1 MVKLPVEDR
10 ITVVAVASDKSN
22 RRLRP
27 PNNPP
32 SVVGYWHTI
41 RVYSPEASQR
51 FLGGLRLD
59 KLSATLITLCFAVI
73 SVAMLPAAG
82 SITSALLNFDLSTY
96 AEATPLVGQT
106 PRNRPRSPRP
116 PGKSLSRGGSSSSVQ
131 AEDPFRFDLDSA
143 VEVLSDSTE
152 IDLYD
157 PLTLA
162 TLKRLKADATPP
174 YDPYD
179 IDPVRTRHVVEK
191 ALAIQAG
198 KTMANL
204 LRTSDLRDFHRLVL
218 KNLDFLQGLLTFSV
232 SRGHDGLN
240 AGHTPDGESL
250 FAFNLRM
257 SVRDGF
263 DPQIR
268 LSDSLRF
275 RYDLGE
281 RQTLLEYGIGF

>member
-1 MVKLPVEDR
+1 MVKLPVDDR
-10 ITVVAVASDKSN
+10 ITFGGLASHRSNRSFEKLYTAAVAVCIAA
-22 RRLRP
+22 LC
-27 PNNPP
+27 
-32 SVVGYWHTI
+32 I
-41 RVYSPEASQR
+41 
-51 FLGGLRLD
+51 
-59 KLSATLITLCFAVI
+59 AT
-73 SVAMLPAAG
+73 LPAADA
-82 SITSALLNFDLSTY
+82 ITNNCLGLTLATC
-96 AEATPLVGQT
+96 AEATPLIKQT
-106 PRNRPRSPRP
+106 PTNRPRSPRP
-116 PGKSLSRGGSSSSVQ
+116 PGKSLNRGGGGSVQ

-143 VEVLSDSTE
+143 VEVLADSTE
-152 IDLYD
+152 LDLYD
-157 PLTLA
+157 PLTLS
-162 TLKRLKADATPP
+162 TLKRLKEDATPP
-174 YDPYD
+174 YDPHD

-198 KTMANL
+198 RTMANL
-204 LRTSDLRDFHRLVL
+204 LRSSDFRDFHRLVL
-218 KNLDFLQGLLTFSV
+218 KNLDFLHGLLTLSV

-240 AGHTPDGESL
+240 AGRTPDGESL